1 LSDDEGGK
9 VYDITDG
16 EQIDDTR
23 WISQDGNIDP
33 KSLLEG
39 VNELHG
45 DEFDDVVIIADSVKN
60 GFYLFSSSNDAR
72 TMSFLLQLGLDRLMK
87 KFND

>member
-1 LSDDEGGK
+1 MSDDEGGK

-23 WISQDGNIDP
+23 WISQDGNIYP